1 MATATATPNKAVRR
15 LESIQHAAEYLGVAE
30 KTIRRMIARG
40 DLTGYRAGPRL
51 IRVDL
56 NELDAMLRVIPTAGG
71 DQRAS

>member
-1 MATATATPNKAVRR
+1 MPKFEPRYIPIEQAST
-15 LESIQHAAEYLGVAE
+15 YLSVDK

-56 NELDAMLRVIPTAGG
+56 NEVDALLRPIPTAGG
-71 DQRAS
+71 ARAAR